1 MVSTGCLSEETVL
14 TRGWASLFKCSCEIV
29 LRRSFDSLSD
39 ESPFTLGGEDVCPS
53 GLPKRLARD
62 EAVGV
67 SNLSGTQK
75 EEFCDLQSRGVPTL
89 EPFND
94 SLSSSK
100 PPRRLPIQ
108 DCMER
113 GIAVGLGLPPSSP
126 PP

>member
-1 MVSTGCLSEETVL
+1 MFM
-14 TRGWASLFKCSCEIV
+14 RNR
-29 LRRSFDSLSD
+29 LRRSFASLSD
-39 ESPFTLGGEDVCPS
+39 ESPFTLGGEDVSPS
-53 GLPKRLARD
+53 GLPKRLALE

-67 SNLSGTQK
+67 SNLSGTEK
-75 EEFCDLQSRGVPTL
+75 EEFCELQPRGVPTL

-100 PPRRLPIQ
+100 PPRRLPIH

-126 PP
+126 PLSRMSVPKTSNQNK

>member
-1 MVSTGCLSEETVL
+1 MSTKKVKTK
-14 TRGWASLFKCSCEIV
+14 F
-29 LRRSFDSLSD
+29 FHN
-39 ESPFTLGGEDVCPS
+39 FTCPS

-75 EEFCDLQSRGVPTL
+75 EEFCDLQSRGVATL
-89 EPFND
+89 EPLND

-108 DCMER
+108 DCK
-113 GIAVGLGLPPSSP
+113 IFLSW
-126 PP
+126 